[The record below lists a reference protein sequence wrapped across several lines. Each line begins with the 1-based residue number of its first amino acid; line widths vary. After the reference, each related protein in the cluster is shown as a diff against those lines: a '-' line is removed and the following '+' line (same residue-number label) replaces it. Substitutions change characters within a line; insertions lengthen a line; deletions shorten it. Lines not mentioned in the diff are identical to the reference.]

1 MAVGEGVLPTL
12 HPVKGFRLGTASA
25 GIKTAGRLDLV
36 VMEICEGAS
45 VSGVF
50 TRNAFCAAPVQ
61 VAKQHLGIAA
71 SRYFV
76 VNTGNANAGTGDQG
90 LVDSLASCQAVAS
103 LVAVAPSLVLPF
115 STGVIG
121 ESLPVEKIVTALPQ
135 AIAALDDSA
144 WLQAAKGIMTT
155 DTRPKAASTQIQY
168 QGETINITGIAKGA
182 GMLKPNMATML
193 AYIATDAA
201 VDASLLQTM
210 INAAVNQ
217 SFNRIT
223 VDGDTS
229 TNDACMLVATGK
241 AAVEPVASAN
251 DPLYQPLQDAI
262 TSVFIELAQGLVRDG
277 EGASKFVTVKV
288 TGGETEQECL
298 KVAYTVAESPLVK
311 TALFASDPNWGRLLM
326 AIGRA
331 DVDNFNVN
339 LVSVSLNGVLIAKDG
354 CRASTYTEERG
365 QKAMDAED
373 ITIAIDLSRGEQAAT
388 VWTSDLSNEYVRIN
402 AEYRT

>member
-1 MAVGEGVLPTL
+1 MAVGEGVVPTL
-12 HPVKGFRLGTASA
+12 HPIEGFRLGVTSA

-36 VMEICEGAS
+36 VMEICEGAA

-61 VAKQHLGIAA
+61 IAKQHLGIAA

-90 LVDSLASCQAVAS
+90 LLDSVYSCQSLAALTV
-103 LVAVAPSLVLPF
+103 VDPSQVLPF

-121 ESLPVEKIVTALPQ
+121 EALPVEKIAAALPQ
-135 AIAALDDSA
+135 AVAALDVDG
-144 WLQAAKGIMTT
+144 WLLAAKGIMTT

-168 QGETINITGIAKGA
+168 QGQTISITGIAKGA

-201 VDASLLQTM
+201 VERSLLQAI
-210 INAAVNQ
+210 INTAVNH

-241 AAVEPVASAN
+241 AAVETITREDDA
-251 DPLYQPLQDAI
+251 LYRPLQDAI

-298 KVAYTVAESPLVK
+298 MVAYTVAESPLVK

-331 DVDNFNVN
+331 DVNNFNVN
-339 LVSVSLNGVLIAKDG
+339 LVSVSLNGVLIAEDG
-354 CRASTYTEERG
+354 CRASSYTEERG
-365 QKAMDAED
+365 QKAMDEEE
-373 ITIAIDLSRGEQAAT
+373 ITIVIDLARGGQAAT
-388 VWTSDLSNEYVRIN
+388 VWTSDLSTEYVRIN